1 MKFSVN
7 QLTQTAIRVLMATG
21 STQEEA
27 HTVATH
33 LIEANLKG
41 HDSHGIGM
49 LVQYAK
55 SFHDGQINPNTSA
68 RLINDAGAIL
78 QFDGD
83 LGYGQRTGKEAM
95 NAAIARAKTTGVC
108 LMTLAHTN
116 HLGRIGT
123 YGEQAVAAGM
133 ISIHFVNI
141 SSFHPIVAPFCG
153 SEPRFGTN
161 PICIAIP
168 ASEENPAFLLDFA
181 TSMVAHGKARVAYL
195 AGKKFKDNVFLDH
208 NGIPSN
214 DPKNLL
220 EEPFGAL
227 RPMAEHKGSGLVVAC
242 ELLAGL
248 LSKGGTLQ
256 PGNPRKGSIVNNMT
270 TFVINP
276 DMLAPR
282 TWFGEE
288 YDAMLDY
295 IRSSPAP
302 FPDEHPVLIAGEPER
317 QNKALREKEG
327 IEISDNEWQA
337 IIHAGISLGLNESD
351 LSLT

>member
-1 MKFSVN
+1 MKLSAE
-7 QLTQTAIRVLMATG
+7 QLKKTAIKILIAGG
-21 STQEEA
+21 SSQEEA
-27 HTVATH
+27 EIVAQH

-49 LVQYAK
+49 LVQYVQ
-55 SFHDGQINPNTSA
+55 SLHDKQINPNTPA
-68 RLINDAGAIL
+68 RLMNDAGAIL

-95 NAAIARAKTTGVC
+95 NAAIERAKTTGIC

-141 SSFHPIVAPFCG
+141 NNFHPIVAPFCG
-153 SEPRFGTN
+153 SSPRFGTN

-181 TSMVAHGKARVAYL
+181 TSIVAHGKARVAYL
-195 AGKKFKDNVFLDH
+195 AGNKFNDNVFLDH
-208 NGIPSN
+208 QGIPSN
-214 DPKNLL
+214 DPKDLI
-220 EEPFGAL
+220 EEPRGAL
-227 RPMAEHKGSGLVVAC
+227 RPIAEHKGGGLVIAC

-248 LSKGGTLQ
+248 LSQGGTLQ
-256 PGNPRKGSIVNNMT
+256 PANERKGSIVNNMT
-270 TFVINP
+270 TIVINP

-282 TWFGEE
+282 AWFGQE

-302 FPDEHPVLIAGEPER
+302 FPDEHPILIAGEPER
-317 QNKALREKEG
+317 QKKSLREKQG

-337 IIHAGISLGLNESD
+337 IIEAGISLGLQKDD
-351 LSLT
+351 LT

>member
-1 MKFSVN
+1 MMNFSVE
-7 QLTQTAIRVLMATG
+7 QLTKISTHILMAAG
-21 STQEEA
+21 STKEEA
-27 HTVATH
+27 NTVAQH

-49 LVQYAK
+49 LALYAK
-55 SFHDGQINPNTSA
+55 SLLAGQINPNTPA

-95 NAAIARAKTTGVC
+95 AAAIERAKTTGIC

-116 HLGRIGT
+116 HLGRIGS
-123 YGEQAVAAGM
+123 YGEQAIAAGM
-133 ISIHFVNI
+133 ISLHFVNI
-141 SSFHPIVAPFCG
+141 NSFHPIVAPFCG
-153 SEPRFGTN
+153 SAPRFGTN

-168 ASEENPAFLLDFA
+168 GTEENPAFLLDFA

-195 AGKKFKDNVFLDH
+195 AEKKFNDNVFLDH
-208 NGIPSN
+208 QGIPSN
-214 DPKNLL
+214 DPKTLL

-227 RPMAEHKGSGLVVAC
+227 RPMAEHKGGGLVVAC

-256 PGNPRKGSIVNNMT
+256 PAHERKGSIVNNMSAI
-270 TFVINP
+270 VINP

-282 TWFGEE
+282 AWFGQE

-302 FPDEHPVLIAGEPER
+302 YSEEHPVLIAGEPER
-317 QNKALREKEG
+317 KTQAYRKKHG
-327 IEISDNEWQA
+327 IDISENEWKA
-337 IIHAGISLGLNESD
+337 IIEAGLSLGAKASD
-351 LSLT
+351 FS